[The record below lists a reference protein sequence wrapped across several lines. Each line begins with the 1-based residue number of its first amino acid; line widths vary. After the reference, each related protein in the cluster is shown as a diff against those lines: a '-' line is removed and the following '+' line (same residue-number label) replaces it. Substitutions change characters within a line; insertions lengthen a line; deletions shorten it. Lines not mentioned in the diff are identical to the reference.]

1 MTAMPKLSTEQVQAE
16 VQRYWS
22 AFTNKDAEQLM
33 QFYSCEA
40 TVFGSATA
48 RPEPGRLAAAR
59 REREYFHSKSA
70 LRAQVG
76 LIDVVLLGDTAA
88 VASYT
93 FQFHANRAGALQ
105 TENVEEDIR
114 NGRATQVYAF
124 DPEGRL
130 QIVHEHFST
139 VAGNRT

>member
-1 MTAMPKLSTEQVQAE
+1 MPKLSAEHVQAE

-22 AFTNKDAEQLM
+22 AFTSKDAAQLM
-33 QFYSCEA
+33 EFYSPEA
-40 TVFGSATA
+40 TVFGSGTA

-76 LIDVVLLGDTAA
+76 MIDVVLLGDSAA

-93 FQFHANRAGALQ
+93 FQFHANRAGALN
-105 TENVEEDIR
+105 TENIQEDIQ
-114 NGRATQVYAF
+114 NGRATQVYSF
-124 DPEGRL
+124 DPEGHLR
-130 QIVHEHFST
+130 IVHEHFST
-139 VAGNRT
+139 VASK